1 MNAKEKK
8 LLKAA
13 AEITELQEKRIKEW
27 YSIRPIIGNANW
39 AIFFIL
45 LGGREAG
52 KSYSITEFFVRQ
64 FIYHGIPFYWL
75 RLTEGS
81 TQKLLTNNAEK
92 LIDPDI
98 RRRYNLDLITKGEAV
113 YQVISRSKDGKVKEK
128 KLMARVLALST
139 FYSDKGSG
147 YFDKDFL
154 DDLTMRYHICLD
166 EFQKEKNERSQGDIG
181 YQFVNQL
188 ENLVRSTKERMK
200 IFLVGNTLEEASD
213 ILKMFNFIPEK
224 FGVYKIK
231 KKRAVIDYM
240 EPSEAYLKR
249 RKGTV
254 ADILMGDA
262 STFTNKIDFDKTLIF
277 KGKLKRPVKIISFSK
292 YDKDKFTVWESV
304 KGGHLVI
311 AEYNKEKIKTVISM
325 TPYQDL
331 IFNHEIRD
339 EVIEAFDQRYYLYK
353 NLITNKKFQ
362 SAIQQIKP
370 RKQG

>member
-1 MNAKEKK
+1 
-8 LLKAA
+8 
-13 AEITELQEKRIKEW
+13 
-27 YSIRPIIGNANW
+27 
-39 AIFFIL
+39 
-45 LGGREAG
+45 
-52 KSYSITEFFVRQ
+52 
-64 FIYHGIPFYWL
+64 
-75 RLTEGS
+75 
-81 TQKLLTNNAEK
+81 
-92 LIDPDI
+92 
-98 RRRYNLDLITKGEAV
+98 
-113 YQVISRSKDGKVKEK
+113 
-128 KLMARVLALST
+128 MARVLAIST

-188 ENLVRSTKERMK
+188 ENLIRSTKERLK

-224 FGVYKIK
+224 FGVYKLK

-240 EPSEAYLKR
+240 QPSEAYLTR

-277 KGKLKRPVKIISFSK
+277 KGKLKRPVQILVFGKE
-292 YDKDKFTVWESV
+292 DREKFTVWEST

-311 AEYNKEKIKTVISM
+311 SEYNKEKIKTVISM
-325 TPYQDL
+325 RPYLDQ

-339 EVIEAFDQRYYLYK
+339 EIIEAFDNRMYLYK

-370 RKQG
+370 RKNG

>member
-1 MNAKEKK
+1 MNAKEKRA
-8 LLKAA
+8 LKIAA
-13 AEITELQEKRIKEW
+13 DLTAYQNKRVKEW

-52 KSYSITEFFVRQ
+52 KSYSITEYFVRK
-64 FIYHGIPFYWL
+64 FIYDGIPFNWL
-75 RLTEGS
+75 RLTESS

-113 YQVISRSKDGKVKEK
+113 YQVISRTKDGKIKEK

-139 FYSDKGSG
+139 FYADKGSG

-154 DDLTMRYHICLD
+154 EDLTMRYHICLD

-188 ENLVRSTKERMK
+188 ENLVRSTKDRLK

-240 EPSEAYLKR
+240 EPSEAYLAR

-277 KGKLKRPVKIISFSK
+277 KGKLKKPVKIISFSK

-311 AEYNKEKIKTVISM
+311 AEYNKENIKNVISM

-339 EVIEAFDQRYYLYK
+339 EVIEAFDNRYYLYK